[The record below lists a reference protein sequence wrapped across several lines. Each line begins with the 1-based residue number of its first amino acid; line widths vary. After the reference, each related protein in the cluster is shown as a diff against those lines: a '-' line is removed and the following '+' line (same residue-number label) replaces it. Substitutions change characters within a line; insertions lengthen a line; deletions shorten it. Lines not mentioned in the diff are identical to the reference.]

1 MLCVLRAHARVQ
13 VDDALVPNHTLQSEF
28 SIMAWMKHTPD
39 RDELE
44 QHKKEHILCN
54 SDGQGMCSCSWC
66 WRLHVGTCYCR
77 FVLMMFLMCRR
88 TYTLCIVCTRVL
100 HAIPVQIRLLI
111 VYSFLG

>member
-28 SIMAWMKHTPD
+28 TIMAWMKHTPD

-54 SDGQGMCSCSWC
+54 SDGQGMSTCTCTIV
-66 WRLHVGTCYCR
+66 HVVG
-77 FVLMMFLMCRR
+77 VG
-88 TYTLCIVCTRVL
+88 VCM
-100 HAIPVQIRLLI
+100 
-111 VYSFLG
+111 YM